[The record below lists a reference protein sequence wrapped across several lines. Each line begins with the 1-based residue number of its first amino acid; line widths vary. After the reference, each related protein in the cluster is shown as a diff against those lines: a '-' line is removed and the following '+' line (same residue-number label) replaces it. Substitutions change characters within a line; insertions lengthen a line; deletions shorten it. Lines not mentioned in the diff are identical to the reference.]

1 MRGLP
6 TDEQRRDA
14 SAPASGAPQSVE
26 LRHRPPCRRG
36 RDPRYIVAIGLA
48 FGGCAAPPMPGH
60 YGVATEHP
68 AAEHPTALYARSP
81 ADAPVDS
88 WRYAQWGMT
97 PNKVVSA
104 SAGRVT
110 LLKEGKIEHGSAE
123 DNRRFGEMQQLSRK
137 NDISLS
143 LLDQFKGATSAINV
157 AGLQLDISF
166 MFNGRN
172 DRLVSVLLRKSS
184 CTSDELDKLTLLLK
198 LKFGS
203 PFEHYRMEG
212 IGFSIWKWTS
222 ASDLI
227 ELTTTKDADKS
238 SSTCIISYEP
248 ISTAGL

>member
-1 MRGLP
+1 MRW
-6 TDEQRRDA
+6 
-14 SAPASGAPQSVE
+14 
-26 LRHRPPCRRG
+26 H
-36 RDPRYIVAIGLA
+36 IVAVGLA
-48 FGGCAAPPMPGH
+48 FAGCAAPPMPGH

-81 ADAPVDS
+81 ADASVDS

-97 PNKVVSA
+97 PNQVVSA
-104 SAGRVT
+104 SAGRAT
-110 LLKEGKIEHGSAE
+110 LLEEGKIEHGSAE
-123 DNRRFGEMQQLSRK
+123 DKRRFGEMQQISRK

-157 AGLQLDISF
+157 AGLQLDIAF

-172 DRLVSVLLRKSS
+172 DRLVAVLLGKSD
-184 CTSDELDKLTLLLK
+184 CTSDELDKLALLLK
-198 LKFGS
+198 LKFGT
-203 PFEHYRMEG
+203 PFEHYRLEG
-212 IGFSIWKWTS
+212 TGFGIWKWTS

-227 ELTTTKDADKS
+227 ELTTEKSIDAHGIVDKS